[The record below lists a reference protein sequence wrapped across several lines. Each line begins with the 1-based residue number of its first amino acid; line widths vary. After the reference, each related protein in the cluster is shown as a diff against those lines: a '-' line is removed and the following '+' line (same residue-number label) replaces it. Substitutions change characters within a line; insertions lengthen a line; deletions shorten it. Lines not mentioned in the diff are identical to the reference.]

1 MPISSASEKYCL
13 EEHFRF
19 VKSVTSSQSSGFIT
33 LSTFC
38 FIYRKSCSKEFSSNL
53 VYLLA
58 DLVGHCPPRVYFF
71 QFYGNFF
78 AIFDQICGW
87 HLLEGR
93 CPSSGGS
100 RIFPRGGGAPTPKS
114 AIIFQFCPR
123 KLHENERIWAPRGGA
138 RPWRPPLD
146 PPMPSTMNA

>member
-100 RIFPRGGGAPTPKS
+100 RIFPGGGRQLPKVLL
-114 AIIFQFCPR
+114 FFNFVP
-123 KLHENERIWAPRGGA
+123 ENCMKMKEFGPPGGGA